1 MKHLFDGM
9 IVVLYVLLNNVVN
22 EDVDTV
28 TRHYKKV

>member
-22 EDVDTV
+22 EDVNTV
-28 TRHYKKV
+28 ARHYKKV